1 MKNSVFILLFLL
13 SGCGINNQTSLQ
25 KTKVQAAQIYQN
37 DHCQIIFFGDSVYIL
52 SYLSNDN
59 YSYGSWHMFSE
70 NLIYLNSSYLP
81 FENLDHQIRDAY
93 RLSSGF
99 INLDSA
105 KVMVKSPKLI
115 ELYSYNYGTER
126 MLLDSTN
133 FNSGEILK
141 YRKHILELKEKL
153 TN

>member
-1 MKNSVFILLFLL
+1 
-13 SGCGINNQTSLQ
+13 
-25 KTKVQAAQIYQN
+25 
-37 DHCQIIFFGDSVYIL
+37 
-52 SYLSNDN
+52 
-59 YSYGSWHMFSE
+59 MFSE

-115 ELYSYNYGTER
+115 ELYSYRTER